1 MSYRI
6 VHKESGKEAVVE
18 VKGFDRDEMIR
29 QASEKIGEKIW
40 TYPDITS
47 VGFYLLTTFL

>member
-1 MSYRI
+1 MYRI

-29 QASEKIGEKIW
+29 QASQQIGIKINPTE
-40 TYPDITS
+40 
-47 VGFYLLTTFL
+47 VGHIRILPL